1 LKYDESNGLFAILSK
16 ECYTKLLQ
24 NIILLDKGSSVFSDY
39 IWESELDNNNSFIA
53 HSTAQTLQYNIMN
66 LK

>member
-24 NIILLDKGSSVFSDY
+24 NIILLDRGSSVFSDY
-39 IWESELDNNNSFIA
+39 IWESELD
-53 HSTAQTLQYNIMN
+53 
-66 LK
+66 K